1 MINAMN
7 DLPTPS
13 GNNPQP
19 GTSVG
24 VNKEIEGGSSELPF
38 RPTGQ
43 ETEVSPEIA
52 SSGVKV
58 QPTTIP
64 IPQPVQ
70 AMGVKPA
77 GQNIPP
83 AAPAVALPL
92 SDDQIALGLKQGI
105 WSSWRWLAQWCIRK
119 LKQIH
124 RRLTRVRQ

>member
-1 MINAMN
+1 MN

-13 GNNPQP
+13 Q
-19 GTSVG
+19 GTTPSTS
-24 VNKEIEGGSSELPF
+24 KEKEAGGAGLEEPF
-38 RPTGQ
+38 RPVGQ
-43 ETEVSPEIA
+43 EVEVSPEVV

-58 QPTTIP
+58 QSTTIP

-70 AMGVKPA
+70 ATGVKSV

-92 SDDQIALGLKQGI
+92 SDMQIAQGLKQSI
-105 WSSWRWLAQWCIRK
+105 WSSWRWLSAWCIRK

-124 RRLTRVRQ
+124 RRLTGVRQ